1 MSLKCQPL
9 PWNLLLKS
17 SKKFRQGK
25 FSVPLALCQ
34 LYNDSVG
41 FSLFPNL
48 DPLWTKWRPLN
59 SPQWISNPLPTF
71 KDYRFFWFWWVP
83 RGDRKFQKISWCCF
97 CSHFDVVF
105 SLETV
110 FSFCSMIVL
119 FTNTCLSFQRS
130 CFVSGCKMKKQISS
144 NTRFWLPYY
153 RDFLNICS
161 LLVFFAPLILV
172 LKFSFFWNHP
182 THQHEYMSFKPH
194 FAMLP

>member
-48 DPLWTKWRPLN
+48 DPLWTKWRFLN

-83 RGDRKFQKISWCCF
+83 RGDKVPENIMVLF
-97 CSHFDVVF
+97 
-105 SLETV
+105 L
-110 FSFCSMIVL
+110 FSFWCGL
-119 FTNTCLSFQRS
+119 FFRNCILFLLHDCTRYKYLPFLS
-130 CFVSGCKMKKQISS
+130 KKLLC
-144 NTRFWLPYY
+144 FWLHIKWKG
-153 RDFLNICS
+153 RFLQTHVFGFLITEIFLISVLCLCS
-161 LLVFFAPLILV
+161 LLP
-172 LKFSFFWNHP
+172 
-182 THQHEYMSFKPH
+182 
-194 FAMLP
+194 